1 MKAVTIE
8 QSNELQA
15 LARKIRAGDGDAKA
29 FAQLA
34 NRKAQEG
41 VGEAL
46 QCGLALIAAGRIL
59 GRKDLAGWVLKHCE
73 DVTPD
78 AAAAYIRLASNRT
91 SADLKRAYAAIGV
104 PPSNS
109 HHSANL
115 NQGNES

>member
-15 LARKIRAGDGDAKA
+15 LARKIRAGASDTKA

-46 QCGLALIAAGRIL
+46 QCGLALIAARRIL
-59 GRKDLAGWVLKHCE
+59 GRTDLKH
-73 DVTPD
+73 
-78 AAAAYIRLASNRT
+78 
-91 SADLKRAYAAIGV
+91 AYAAIGV